1 MRTEDSKIEPKA
13 MKRRLPLTHF
23 LIALACS
30 VSGGIAED
38 APAPAAPAPPVLPPP
53 PKLLNVPV
61 RPLRPAQPGAAGNA
75 RIQIQ
80 GGAAVQIQGGGR
92 VQLQFGNVQ
101 IQGAVNVAQAEASA
115 APGTEPPAFF
125 LPGFPTVIIP
135 NTIAKPESKA
145 GYLGL
150 ILDTAPVAQDDPAA
164 KDKNNGVGIGSI
176 IEDSPAAKAG
186 LKEGDQVLTFEGR
199 KAKDSTQ
206 LREMIRSSQPAQD
219 VKLTVRRDEKEIE
232 IKAKL
237 AAAPDAAAGRQVIGG
252 AAFMAQNVPPAVPG
266 VVKFGNTVVRNGVI
280 IRNGVVT
287 SNGSSASKNAA
298 DDTDTVTLRDGNVFT
313 GKIRGITAEK
323 GLQLQREGLGDLD
336 LIESEITS
344 LALAERKSA
353 DAVDTA
359 KGAVSLPKV
368 IVQMRDGSVFH
379 GDALTM
385 ENGAL
390 QLTLPGGQHIAI
402 PREHAQ
408 FATLS
413 DGDAA
418 RIFDGP
424 TGLSG
429 WTSGRYPNGQWEY
442 KDGFL
447 RCISNGPIGRDLGRM
462 PDPVDVSFDIVYPA
476 QMQHFSLVLFSAD
489 VNQSGIGALNLQFS
503 PQQIM
508 GNHYDGQRTNQYSTV
523 PPQNAQQ
530 GFAFNAGDKPATVH
544 YRLLVDRVNGRA
556 LIYVNGDKRADWKL
570 SKVKAEDLGKSG
582 AAFGITPHVSMGGV
596 TFNIGRVRVLP
607 WDDHEPKKE
616 AERAEPKGDQVLASN
631 GTLTH
636 GTVDR
641 ITDSE
646 VIFANPE
653 AKAKREKTLFVRF
666 AAPAAPKDLPP
677 AVALARMKNGSE
689 ISAMQVRGN
698 GDALTLTT
706 RCGPE
711 ITVPLA
717 ALRGLE
723 FFPRAGQAD
732 VTSKNLDVLTLTDG
746 TQLTGK
752 ALLPFG
758 DKGVGWKIS
767 ASKTPLDFP
776 SAKVAGIVFRST
788 EGERKSVTMKGDS
801 ALRMA
806 NGDWLQGS
814 IVSLDGKQLV
824 MKTDLAPALNVPLS
838 ELRALYLNP
847 TVVTTLSDGASGPAN
862 WTEGWNPNGSSNQM
876 VSSGGTS
883 SRNSEKT
890 GKTWMYHDGSYSPT
904 GARNSQPMLAKH
916 WPASDGAYAISF
928 DIISSGRTPYF
939 SAQIYNAKD
948 ERTFSITASGTR
960 LYVYYNPV
968 FARVNRVG
976 AAPKN
981 IQIEN
986 KTVFTGDRIRVSLV
1000 VDRPAKTFR
1009 VIMGGKEVG
1018 KMVFKGDEAKEALDA
1033 GGFSLQ
1039 PMSFGTPTGRA
1050 QNRIEHLWLAPWSSP
1065 PTLLAAAPEKE
1076 KAADA
1081 DPKKDPAP
1089 EAEKKEAPQSI
1100 PTIFLANGDE
1110 FSGTIEKLTP
1120 ELVTV
1125 NSDAGP
1131 LELPGKRIAWIR
1143 FPGEERPPADHFPR
1157 LRFHDRGMLSVNE
1170 LQVTENR
1177 VKCKTPD
1184 GQSLD
1189 FPIGV
1194 VKEVVWRPLGEK

>member
-1 MRTEDSKIEPKA
+1 
-13 MKRRLPLTHF
+13 MKRKHPLTHF
-23 LIALACS
+23 LLALACS
-30 VSGGIAED
+30 ISGGIADD
-38 APAPAAPAPPVLPPP
+38 APAPAVPAPPVLPHAPVPP
-53 PKLLNVPV
+53 RPPGLLNVPV
-61 RPLRPAQPGAAGNA
+61 RPLMPAQPGAAGNA

-101 IQGAVNVAQAEASA
+101 IQGAVTVVQADANA

-125 LPGFPTVIIP
+125 LPGFPTVVIP
-135 NTIAKPESKA
+135 NTIAKPNSKA

-150 ILDTAPVAQDDPAA
+150 ILDTAPVAEDDPTA

-176 IEDSPAAKAG
+176 IDDSPAAKAG
-186 LKEGDQVLTFEGR
+186 LKEGDQVLTFEGK

-206 LREMIRSSQPAQD
+206 LREMIRTSQPEQN

-237 AAAPDAAAGRQVIGG
+237 ATAPDAGAARQILGG
-252 AAFMAQNVPPAVPG
+252 AAFMGQNVPEAVPG
-266 VVKFGNTVVRNGVI
+266 VVKFGNTVVRNGVV
-280 IRNGVVT
+280 IRNGVVVSST
-287 SNGSSASKNAA
+287 GSSAAKNSA

-336 LIESEITS
+336 LIEEEITS

-353 DAVDTA
+353 DAADTA
-359 KGAVSLPKV
+359 KGAAPLPKV

-390 QLTLPGGQHIAI
+390 QLTLPGGQRIGI

-429 WTSGRYPNGQWEY
+429 WTSGRYQNGQWEY
-442 KDGFL
+442 KGGFL
-447 RCISNGPIGRDLGRM
+447 RCITNGPIGRDLGRM
-462 PDPVDVSFDIVYPA
+462 PDPVDVSFDIIYPA
-476 QMQHFSLVLFSAD
+476 QMQHFSFVLFSAD
-489 VNQSGIGALNLQFS
+489 VNQSGVGALTLQFS

-508 GNHYDGQRTNQYSTV
+508 GTHYDGQRSNQYSTV

-530 GFAFNAGDKPATVH
+530 GVAFNAGDKPATIH

-596 TFNIGRVRVLP
+596 TFQIGRVRVLP
-607 WDDHEPKKE
+607 WDGKEPKKE

-631 GTLTH
+631 GTLTD
-636 GTVDR
+636 GTLDR

-666 AAPAAPKDLPP
+666 AAPAAPKDLAP

-689 ISAMQVRGN
+689 VSATQVRGS

-711 ITVPLA
+711 VTVPLA

-723 FFPRAGQAD
+723 YFPRAGQAD
-732 VTSKNLDVLTLTDG
+732 VTSKNLDILTLTDG
-746 TQLTGK
+746 TQLAGK
-752 ALLPFG
+752 ALLPFAE
-758 DKGVGWKIS
+758 KGVSWKIA

-776 SAKVAGIVFRST
+776 SAKIAGVVFRST
-788 EGERKSVTMKGDS
+788 EGDRKSSAMKGDS

-824 MKTDLAPALNVPLS
+824 MKSDLAPALNVPLS

-847 TVVTTLSDGASGPAN
+847 SVVTTLSDGASGPEL
-862 WTEGWNPNGSSNQM
+862 WTEGWNPNRASNVM
-876 VSSGGTS
+876 SASSGVAV
-883 SRNSEKT
+883 RNSEKT
-890 GKTWMYHDGSYSPT
+890 GRTWSYHDGSYSPT

-916 WPASDGAYAISF
+916 WPGYEGAYAISF

-939 SAQIYNAKD
+939 SAQIYNSKD

-960 LYVYYNPV
+960 LYVYFNPG
-968 FARVNRVG
+968 FSRVNRVG

-986 KTVFTGDRIRVSLV
+986 KSETTGDRIRVSLIM
-1000 VDRPAKTFR
+1000 DRPAKTFR

-1018 KMVFKGDEAKEALDA
+1018 KIAFKGDEAKEALDA
-1033 GGFSLQ
+1033 CGFSLQ
-1039 PMSFGTPTGRA
+1039 PMSFGTATGRA
-1050 QNRIEHLWLAPWSSP
+1050 QNRIEHMWLAPWSGTAAP
-1065 PTLLAAAPEKE
+1065 LAAAPDKE
-1076 KAADA
+1076 KAANA

-1089 EAEKKEAPQSI
+1089 DAEKKDAPESM
-1100 PTIFLANGDE
+1100 PTIFLSNGDE
-1110 FSGTIEKLTP
+1110 FSGTIEKLTS

-1143 FPGEERPPADHFPR
+1143 FPGGERPPADHFPR
-1157 LRFHDRGMLSVNE
+1157 LRFHDRGLLSVND
-1170 LQVTENR
+1170 LQVTDSR
-1177 VKCKTPD
+1177 VKCKTLD
-1184 GQSLD
+1184 GQPLD
-1189 FPIGV
+1189 FPISV